1 MEVRVLQKQIE
12 SDNMHKIFVRQKI
25 MTLSDIKGIL
35 ECSPRTVQRRLRYW
49 NAYTSYNKNG
59 RYYTL
64 GFIARFDQDGLW
76 HYKNVS
82 FSRYGNLRET
92 VIQLVNH
99 CEAGLTS
106 KQLGDLTRLMPSSFI
121 FHFQDDARWRREKI
135 GSRYVYFSSDEQVFN
150 RQREKRLE
158 QLQQLQS
165 HRLPTDTEAVIILVE
180 KIKYPHLEIERLAA
194 RLQRKGKTIETGSIN
209 NLFMHHGLVKK
220 TAHGT
225 G

>member
-1 MEVRVLQKQIE
+1 MEGRVLQKQIE
-12 SDNMHKIFVRQKI
+12 SDNMRKIFVQQKI
-25 MTLSDIKGIL
+25 MTSSEMRSLLG
-35 ECSPRTVQRRLRYW
+35 CSPRTVQRRLRYW
-49 NAYTSYNKNG
+49 KAYTSYNKNG

-64 GFIARFDQDGLW
+64 GSVARFDQDGLW

-106 KQLGDLTRLMPSSFI
+106 KQLGGLTRLMPSSFL
-121 FHFQDDARWRREKI
+121 FHFQDDGRWKREKI
-135 GSRYVYFSSDEQVFN
+135 GNRYVYFSSDEQVFN

-158 QLQQLQS
+158 QLQS
-165 HRLPTDTEAVIILVE
+165 HRLPTDSEAVIILVE

-194 RLQRKGKTIETGSIN
+194 RLQRRGNTIETSSIDS
-209 NLFMHHGLVKK
+209 LFKHHGLVKK
-220 TAHGT
+220 TVRGT

>member
-1 MEVRVLQKQIE
+1 VLQKQVE
-12 SDNMHKIFVRQKI
+12 SDNMRKIFIQEKI
-25 MTLSDIKGIL
+25 VTSSEIRSLLG
-35 ECSPRTVQRRLRYW
+35 CSPRTVQRRLRYW
-49 NAYTSYNKNG
+49 KAYTSYNENV

-64 GFIARFDQDGLW
+64 GFIAQFDQDGLW
-76 HYKNVS
+76 HHKNVS

-106 KQLGDLTRLMPSSFI
+106 KQLGDLTRLMPSSFL
-121 FHFQDDARWRREKI
+121 FHFQDDARWKREKI
-135 GSRYVYFSSDEQVFN
+135 GNRYVYFSSDEQVFN
-150 RQREKRLE
+150 RQREKCLE

-165 HRLPTDTEAVIILVE
+165 HRLPTDSEAVIILVE

-194 RLQRKGKTIETGSIN
+194 RLQRKGNNIETSSIDT
-209 NLFMHHGLVKK
+209 LFKHHGLVKK
-220 TAHGT
+220 PARGT

>member
-1 MEVRVLQKQIE
+1 MLQKQIE
-12 SDNMHKIFVRQKI
+12 SDNMRKIFVQKKI
-25 MTLSDIKGIL
+25 MTLSDIKGL
-35 ECSPRTVQRRLRYW
+35 LGCSTRTVQRRLRYW
-49 NAYTSYNKNG
+49 QAYTSYNENG

-106 KQLGDLTRLMPSSFI
+106 KQLGDLTRLRPSSFL
-121 FHFQDDARWRREKI
+121 FHFQDDARWKREKI
-135 GSRYVYFSSDEQVFN
+135 GNSYVYFSSDEQLFN

-194 RLQRKGKTIETGSIN
+194 RLQRKGNNIETGSIDT
-209 NLFMHHGLVKK
+209 LFKQHGLVKK